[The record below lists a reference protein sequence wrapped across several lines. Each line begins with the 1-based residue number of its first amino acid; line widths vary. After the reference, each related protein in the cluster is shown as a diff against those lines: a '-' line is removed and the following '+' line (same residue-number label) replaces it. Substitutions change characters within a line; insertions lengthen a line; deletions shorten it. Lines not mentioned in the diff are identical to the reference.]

1 MHESLATI
9 VVLSFA
15 GKSRPIFGTSVGL
28 GDLGRGDEG
37 GEGERFHASLCGGGE
52 LGDEEGERGEADNDG
67 GEC

>member
-1 MHESLATI
+1 MGGDTI

-15 GKSRPIFGTSVGL
+15 GKSRPVFGASVGL

-37 GEGERFHASLCGGGE
+37 GEGERFRASLRGGGE
-52 LGDEEGERGEADNDG
+52 LGDDEGERGEADDNG